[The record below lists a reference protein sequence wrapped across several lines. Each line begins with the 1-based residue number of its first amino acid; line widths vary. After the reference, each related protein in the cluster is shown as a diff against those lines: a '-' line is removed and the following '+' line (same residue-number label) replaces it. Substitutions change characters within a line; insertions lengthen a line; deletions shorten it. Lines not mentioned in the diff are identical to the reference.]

1 MDKNQF
7 GSSVL
12 LFIETHFPG
21 GTVEFTQQGGL
32 ISLSPFNDDILIYHP
47 DMPEMF
53 KDKIKT
59 FNTDNNFKI
68 IIRDT
73 LNFTGVDPIDQINDV
88 CIKIKDKYQTSV
100 ILFSMID
107 PLMFIVSIPHTVLSD
122 EAVDDIL
129 KILSEIKDVVS
140 GCLAVRGV
148 TYAFSSDR
156 VIDDKA
162 IKDIKATLANDL
174 DVLEFI
180 KML

>member
-7 GSSVL
+7 GASVL
-12 LFIETHFPG
+12 LFIETNFPG
-21 GTVEFTQQGGL
+21 GTVEFNQQGG
-32 ISLSPFNDDILIYHP
+32 IVSLSPFNDDILIYLP

-53 KDKIKT
+53 RDKIKT

-73 LNFTGVDPIDQINDV
+73 LNFTGVDPIDQVNNV
-88 CIKIKDKYQTSV
+88 CIKIKDKYQTSI
-100 ILFSMID
+100 ILFNMMN
-107 PLMFIVSIPHTVLSD
+107 PLIFIVSIPFTVLSD

-140 GCLAVRGV
+140 GCLDVGGV
-148 TYAFSSDR
+148 TYAFSSE

-162 IKDIKATLANDL
+162 IRDIRATLANDL